1 MLSRVRRRWTHSLRA
16 TGLGQREQREKRA
29 EIMPRRA
36 PGIGAGQGYVSAL
49 AGGRGL
55 GLGLGEGCLNHTAR
69 AFEENYTSSG
79 KRYTWGRMVTTKAK
93 AEAD

>member
-1 MLSRVRRRWTHSLRA
+1 M
-16 TGLGQREQREKRA
+16 
-29 EIMPRRA
+29 
-36 PGIGAGQGYVSAL
+36 
-49 AGGRGL
+49 
-55 GLGLGEGCLNHTAR
+55 NHTAR